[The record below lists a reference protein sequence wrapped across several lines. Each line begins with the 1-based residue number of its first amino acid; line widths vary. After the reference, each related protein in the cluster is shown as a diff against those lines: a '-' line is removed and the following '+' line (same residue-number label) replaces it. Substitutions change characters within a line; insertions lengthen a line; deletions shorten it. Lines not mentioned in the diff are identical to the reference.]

1 MGPRPAA
8 PAPPLST
15 FGWSLTGALVLALSL
30 PPLGVYPLAWVGLVP
45 LLSRW
50 ALREPSLAYAR
61 ELYAVLLTA
70 SCCIGFWLLFHPDAA
85 TAALGGLSLF
95 LVPVPLTAAFV
106 LSNLV
111 KARHGVGLGLLA
123 LGLNVLALE
132 FLLLRAPVAVPWL
145 LLGHTQ
151 VGAVEFVQMADLG
164 GVPLLSLWVLALN
177 GAAFQALPRS
187 KKPGERYA
195 ERGASMALFTALV
208 ALPVVYGAVRTAQ
221 ADVPAGFTRIGLVQP
236 GVALGAWDGRDPAGR
251 VDHLAQLS
259 DRLFQS
265 PGDRAASADAP
276 ALVVWPQSALPF
288 MGTAAGERQLYDRI
302 GAWSA
307 ARGVSLLAGAKTAG
321 ASADRAAGRPDADDL
336 TNSAVLFRPGRAPVQ
351 YDQMRRVP
359 FADAAGTTG
368 TGRVLFG
375 SGGTQIAATIGF
387 ESLFG
392 DHVRRFA
399 QDGANLFVVLA
410 RNDLWGRSAGL
421 YQHLQFTRL
430 RAIETRRAVV
440 LSTVSGVSALIR
452 PSGEIDEVAG
462 WMEEGLTS
470 IDVPTYR
477 GETFY
482 VRHGDWLGRW
492 ALVLALVLNL
502 ALAALRQL
510 FPDVS
515 LRPRPR
521 RHPAYA

>member
-1 MGPRPAA
+1 M
-8 PAPPLST
+8 LS
-15 FGWSLTGALVLALSL
+15 S
-30 PPLGVYPLAWVGLVP
+30 
-45 LLSRW
+45 
-50 ALREPSLAYAR
+50 
-61 ELYAVLLTA
+61 
-70 SCCIGFWLLFHPDAA
+70 
-85 TAALGGLSLF
+85 
-95 LVPVPLTAAFV
+95 
-106 LSNLV
+106 LV
-111 KARHGVGLGLLA
+111 KARHGVGVGLLA

-132 FLLLRAPVAVPWL
+132 FVLLRAPVAVPWL

-164 GVPLLSLWVLALN
+164 GVLLLSLWVLALN

-221 ADVPAGFTRIGLVQP
+221 ADVPAGFTRVGLVQP

-251 VDHLAQLS
+251 VDHLA
-259 DRLFQS
+259 RLTDGLLRP
-265 PGDRAASADAP
+265 PGADSAAGP

-288 MGTAAGERQLYDRI
+288 MGTAAGERQLYGRLE
-302 GAWSA
+302 AWSA
-307 ARGVSLLAGAKTAG
+307 ARGVSLLAGARTAG
-321 ASADRAAGRPDADDL
+321 PSADRTSGRLDADDL
-336 TNSAVLFRPGRAPVQ
+336 ANSAVLFRPGRAPVQ

-359 FADAAGTTG
+359 FADAAGVTG

-375 SGGTQIAATIGF
+375 AEGAQIAATIGF

-410 RNDLWGRSAGL
+410 RNDLWGRSSGL

-430 RAIETRRAVV
+430 RAVETRRAVV

-462 WMEEGLTS
+462 WMEEGLTAV
-470 IDVPTYR
+470 DVPTYR

-492 ALVLALVLNL
+492 ALILALVLNL
-502 ALAALRQL
+502 TVVVLRQFFPGVALRA
-510 FPDVS
+510 
-515 LRPRPR
+515 RPR
-521 RHPAYA
+521 RRPASA